1 MDFLGMGSGEIL
13 LILVIVL
20 ILWGPG
26 KLVEISR
33 TLGKTVH
40 AFRKATSDL
49 AGQVTRELDEQ
60 QKQVTPPKDDSPGRG
75 ARK

>member
-1 MDFLGMGSGEIL
+1 MDFLGIGSGELL
-13 LILVIVL
+13 LIVILVL

-26 KLVEISR
+26 KVVEVSR

-49 AGQVTRELDEQ
+49 ANQVTKELEEQ
-60 QKQVTPPKDDSPGRG
+60 EKRAPPPKKDG
-75 ARK
+75 